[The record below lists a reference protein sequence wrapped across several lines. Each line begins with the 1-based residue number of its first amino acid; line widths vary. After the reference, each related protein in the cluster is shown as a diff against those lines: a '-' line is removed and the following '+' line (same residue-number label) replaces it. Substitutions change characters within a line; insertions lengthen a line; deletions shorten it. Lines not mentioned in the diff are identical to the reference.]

1 MVKQEVRGFVDGG
14 VLCAPKHFPG
24 HGSTGEDTHD
34 GFAASTRT
42 TQELENCDLIP
53 FREAI
58 IAGAPMIMV
67 GHMTMT
73 EIDRDNPASLSGA
86 IVNGILRAQMGYEGI
101 IITDALNMNAI
112 TDLYTSGE
120 AAVKAVQAGCDM
132 LLCVN
137 NLSSA
142 LDALTEAVENG
153 EISESRI
160 NESVIRI
167 LAAKYRYGIAS

>member
-1 MVKQEVRGFVDGG
+1 
-14 VLCAPKHFPG
+14 
-24 HGSTGEDTHD
+24 
-34 GFAASTRT
+34 
-42 TQELENCDLIP
+42 
-53 FREAI
+53 
-58 IAGAPMIMV
+58 MIMV

-73 EIDRDNPASLSGA
+73 EIDRDNPASLSSA
-86 IVNGILRAQMGYEGI
+86 IVSGILRAQMDYNGI
-101 IITDALNMNAI
+101 IITDALNMGAI
-112 TDLYTSGE
+112 TDQYTSGE
-120 AAVKAVQAGCDM
+120 AAVQAVRAGCDM

-167 LAAKYRYGIAS
+167 LAAKLQYGLAS